1 MSLAL
6 CGVVSALPVM
16 RGARLC
22 SDSTYVGVRVLD
34 LVGFQNVR
42 LLGNAYCDDIAYLRD
57 GF

>member
-6 CGVVSALPVM
+6 CGVVSAVPVM

-22 SDSTYVGVRVLD
+22 SDSTCVGVRVLD
-34 LVGFQNVR
+34 LIGFQEVK
-42 LLGNAYCDDIAYLRD
+42 LLENAYCDDIAYLRD